1 MQTFQFAV
9 RPRVFTLSDPGK
21 SEKMRAY
28 RPLNLFEMNAQSE
41 DDVDLS
47 LKLLARHSVIDMRTF
62 SAVFV
67 GAIVANFAAQT
78 A

>member
-1 MQTFQFAV
+1 
-9 RPRVFTLSDPGK
+9 
-21 SEKMRAY
+21 MRAY
-28 RPLNLFEMNAQSE
+28 RPLNLFEMNAQSA

>member
-1 MQTFQFAV
+1 
-9 RPRVFTLSDPGK
+9 
-21 SEKMRAY
+21 MRAY
-28 RPLNLFEMNAQSE
+28 RPLNLFEMNAQSA

-67 GAIVANFAAQT
+67 
-78 A
+78 